1 MQFETGKTY
10 RIKFI
15 GDSELETPATV
26 VKRTAKT
33 VWLDIQGET
42 GIVRKKI
49 KQYEDGTEYCEP
61 YGTYSMRPY
70 LSAAKPVQEAPET
83 PEEPDGTQEAPEGT
97 EGTPVATAASE
108 EASEQEEERFYL
120 LTITESTSV
129 SSNIHSPRGS
139 QARNRAISSAVYGSL
154 PSLLSKLMTQWIGK
168 YTPITGELSA
178 LTPGAFKVYTPYG
191 STNIFYKVTRLAP
204 AGTVNAGLLSED
216 EHSLLQLIIESFSQG
231 NCCVVDMVDGPYSM
245 PTLANLKGRG
255 LVKYTEVGFG
265 MYDIE
270 LAAGL

>member
-1 MQFETGKTY
+1 MKLETGKTY

-42 GIVRKKI
+42 DVIRKKI
-49 KQYEDGTEYCEP
+49 KTYEDGTEFCEP
-61 YGTYSMRPY
+61 YGSYSMRPY
-70 LSAAKPVQEAPET
+70 LSAAKPAQEAPEN
-83 PEEPDGTQEAPEGT
+83 T
-97 EGTPVATAASE
+97 EGSPVAPAASE
-108 EASEQEEERFYL
+108 EVSEQEEAFYL
-120 LTITESTSV
+120 LTISEARSV

-139 QARNRAISSAVYGSL
+139 QAQNRAVSSAVYGSL

-168 YTPITGELSA
+168 YTPVAGELSDLA
-178 LTPGAFKVYTPYG
+178 PGASKVYTPYG

-204 AGTVNAGLLSED
+204 AGAVNTGLLSED
-216 EHSLLQLIIESFSQG
+216 EHSLLQLIVDAFSQG

-255 LVKYTEVGFG
+255 LVKYTEIAFG